1 MRVPT
6 RRGTRLLTAALITAV
21 PVSMGSLAPIVMNTV
36 SASNPVVPVAPA
48 IAPRTTIAGD
58 LALTTKADRE
68 RQIAVSSS
76 KGSRVWTSSALADHD
91 LPAAALR
98 AYRHAARSV
107 EATSGCSIPWT
118 LLAGI
123 GRVESDHGR
132 YGGSVLGNDGVPRPA
147 IIGVALNGAGPVAAI
162 RDTDNGRFD
171 GDRQWDR
178 AVGPMQFIPSTWRTA
193 GRDGDG
199 DGVKSPNDIDDA
211 ALAAAAYLCRTSGRL
226 DDASAQRSAVF
237 SYNASDYYVDLVT
250 AFARGYR
257 TGVFEIPS
265 PPVAPVDHGAAKAQ
279 TAKVKPATKAAKVR
293 PAKAAGKPTGAEARA
308 ARQRA
313 PQPAKTKPSKK
324 VVHKPAPAPRATTPS
339 PRPAPKPAPK
349 PSPKPTPK
357 PAPRPKPTAPA
368 LLTAKG
374 PVQKV
379 AGGWKIGAVKLTL
392 TDLGPIGRQDYD
404 KNGTVGT
411 VAQELDGLAAA
422 GAGAVVTYYVSP
434 SFKVNGFG

>member
-58 LALTTKADRE
+58 LALTTKVDGE
-68 RQIAVSSS
+68 RPIAVSSS
-76 KGSRVWTSSALADHD
+76 KGSRVWTASALADHD

-107 EATSGCSIPWT
+107 EATSGRSIPRT

-171 GDRQWDR
+171 GERRWDR

-211 ALAAAAYLCRTSGRL
+211 ALAAAEYLSPSAGSIL
-226 DDASAQRSAVF
+226 PAASMRAAIL
-237 SYNASDYYVDLVT
+237 SYNHSDYYVALVE
-250 AFARGYR
+250 AFARGY
-257 TGVFEIPS
+257 
-265 PPVAPVDHGAAKAQ
+265 
-279 TAKVKPATKAAKVR
+279 AT
-293 PAKAAGKPTGAEARA
+293 
-308 ARQRA
+308 
-313 PQPAKTKPSKK
+313 
-324 VVHKPAPAPRATTPS
+324 
-339 PRPAPKPAPK
+339 
-349 PSPKPTPK
+349 
-357 PAPRPKPTAPA
+357 
-368 LLTAKG
+368 
-374 PVQKV
+374 
-379 AGGWKIGAVKLTL
+379 
-392 TDLGPIGRQDYD
+392 
-404 KNGTVGT
+404 
-411 VAQELDGLAAA
+411 
-422 GAGAVVTYYVSP
+422 
-434 SFKVNGFG
+434 

>member
-6 RRGTRLLTAALITAV
+6 RGGTRLLTAALIAAV
-21 PVSMGSLAPIVMNTV
+21 PVSVGSLAPIVMNAV
-36 SASNPVVPVAPA
+36 SAPNHSVPVAQA

-58 LALTTKADRE
+58 LALTTKVDGE
-68 RQIAVSSS
+68 RPIAVSSS
-76 KGSRVWTSSALADHD
+76 KGSRVWTASALADHD

-132 YGGSVLGNDGVPRPA
+132 YGGSVLGNDGAPRPA

-162 RDTDNGRFD
+162 RDTDNGRFE
-171 GDRQWDR
+171 GDRRWDR

-265 PPVAPVDHGAAKAQ
+265 PPVAPVDHSAAKAQ
-279 TAKVKPATKAAKVR
+279 TAKVKPATKAAKAR
-293 PAKAAGKPTGAEARA
+293 PAAKAKARSAAKARAEAKANRA
-308 ARQRA
+308 AAREARQRA
-313 PQPAKTKPSKK
+313 AQAAKERAAKK
-324 VVHKPAPAPRATTPS
+324 VVHKPAPAPRASTPS
-339 PRPAPKPAPK
+339 PRPAPKPV
-349 PSPKPTPK
+349 PKPTPK
-357 PAPRPKPTAPA
+357 
-368 LLTAKG
+368 
-374 PVQKV
+374 
-379 AGGWKIGAVKLTL
+379 
-392 TDLGPIGRQDYD
+392 
-404 KNGTVGT
+404 
-411 VAQELDGLAAA
+411 
-422 GAGAVVTYYVSP
+422 
-434 SFKVNGFG
+434 